1 MLVATGGYLFYLW
14 QFEGQSRLAMIG
26 ALLLFPTLLFA
37 VILTAVRLHRTL
49 RPLAALNRS
58 IKRVRSGETDVHIN
72 AGSRGEMGELEAGIS
87 AIVARLAG
95 GRVELQERVEQ
106 AVRDAQESMEVIE
119 IRNAELDIARRRAIE
134 ASRAKSEFLAN
145 MSHEIRTPM
154 NGVIGFTRLLGKT
167 DLDDKQVDLLATIE
181 KSAISLLR
189 IVDDILDFSRLESG
203 KLILAHEPF
212 SLRDCVESAVALWGP
227 QAHAKQLELVSMV
240 YSDVPDHLVGDE
252 TRIIQI
258 LNNLIGNA
266 VKFTDLGDIVVR
278 VMLDE
283 PEEHRVRVVFAVSDT
298 GIGVPADEHQRL
310 FRPFDQGSSTAG
322 RLFGG
327 TGLGLSICD
336 ALAREM
342 GGDIGVSDNS
352 GTGSVFRVTLWLD
365 RDPDAPPQ
373 RQAPPLNRRGLLVEP
388 HPLSRIS
395 LRNNLIEMGLAVD
408 DIARYVDLEGI
419 DREDYALVLLCSAG
433 DEPSLN
439 ECRRRVHELVRTIG
453 VPLVVLVSTSDQD
466 RLRSFAEAGA
476 LYCISKPP
484 QRRHLLESLRGCLR
498 PENLTRMATT
508 PKPSSHADFAAPNHE
523 LPLSYRLCLA
533 VDDHPINLQLITHL
547 LEDMGAKV
555 LQAEDGALAVYMAR
569 EHEFDMI
576 FMDVHMPRLNGLDA
590 ARQILATRP
599 GRPLPIVALTA
610 DAAEKTQREIE
621 RAGIHRYL
629 IKPISEEE
637 LHSVVKDL
645 LESVPGPVELHD
657 MRAHQKPQKTWPV
670 RDKAQALRIAGGS
683 TGIADKLFAALCG
696 ELPETIETMHA
707 SLQRRDWSELWQM
720 SHRLHG
726 AAAVCGVPA
735 LYHALEDL
743 QPAVALEDETAVEL
757 LLEQVTL
764 QAQRLGSVNT

>member
-1 MLVATGGYLFYLW
+1 
-14 QFEGQSRLAMIG
+14 
-26 ALLLFPTLLFA
+26 
-37 VILTAVRLHRTL
+37 
-49 RPLAALNRS
+49 
-58 IKRVRSGETDVHIN
+58 
-72 AGSRGEMGELEAGIS
+72 
-87 AIVARLAG
+87 
-95 GRVELQERVEQ
+95 
-106 AVRDAQESMEVIE
+106 MEVVE

-167 DLDDKQVDLLATIE
+167 ELDDKQHDLLATIE
-181 KSAISLLR
+181 KSAVSLLR

-203 KLILAHEPF
+203 KLVLAHDPF
-212 SLRDCVESAVALWGP
+212 RLRDCVESAVALWGP

-266 VKFTDLGDIVVR
+266 VKFTDRGDIVVR

-298 GIGVPADEHQRL
+298 GIGVPADERQRL

-352 GTGSVFRVTLWLD
+352 GAGSVFRVTLWLE

-395 LRNNLIEMGLAVD
+395 VRNNLIEMGLAVD
-408 DIARYVDLEGI
+408 DITRYVDLEGI
-419 DREDYALVLLCSAG
+419 DPKDYALVLLGSAG
-433 DEPSLN
+433 DEASLN
-439 ECRRRVHELVRTIG
+439 ECRQRVRELVRTDG

-466 RLRSFAEAGA
+466 QLRGFAEAGA

-498 PENLTRMATT
+498 PENLTRLATT
-508 PKPSSHADFAAPNHE
+508 PKQSSHADFAAPNHE
-523 LPLSYRLCLA
+523 LPLCNRLCLA

-555 LQAEDGALAVYMAR
+555 LQAEDGALAAYMAR

-576 FMDVHMPRLNGLDA
+576 FMDVHMPRLSGLDA
-590 ARQILATRP
+590 ARQILAARP
-599 GRPLPIVALTA
+599 GRPVPIVALTA

-637 LHSVVKDL
+637 LYSVVKDL

-657 MRAHQKPQKTWPV
+657 MRAHQKPQKAWPV

-683 TGIADKLFAALCG
+683 AGIADKLFTALCR
-696 ELPETIETMHA
+696 ELPDTIETMQA

-743 QPAVALEDETAVEL
+743 QPAVALEDESAVEL
-757 LLEQVTL
+757 LLEQLTV
-764 QAQRLGSVNT
+764 QAQRLGSIDT